1 MLPEFSST
9 KKALEP
15 KEGGS
20 TMKKRTSIGQFAVT
34 LSGFLPVILLCLLI
48 PISAFG
54 DDKLLVRDSEGSDV
68 FKVQDGGNVAITTT
82 TSDVPL
88 LVQSGETGHLATFFR
103 KGGNDAEIQIG
114 EETAVHK
121 AAVIGFN
128 KSGKYYYMSVY
139 GLGLNRLVFNSQGN
153 LGVGISNPEFKIDT
167 GGAYCDGSTWVNA
180 SSREYKRDIKD
191 LTKADAVK
199 TLEAL
204 NPVSFSYK
212 KDPGEKCVGF
222 IAEDVPD
229 LVATKDR
236 KGLSSMD
243 VVAVLTKVVQE
254 QQKVVQEQRATI
266 AELSRRLTVVE
277 RGAKSE

>member
-1 MLPEFSST
+1 MYRSLVIFLLISLSGLST
-9 KKALEP
+9 QVYGEDKFTVVDDNDREIFAV
-15 KEGGS
+15 GS
-20 TMKKRTSIGQFAVT
+20 TGAVSIKSTS
-34 LSGFLPVILLCLLI
+34 
-48 PISAFG
+48 
-54 DDKLLVRDSEGSDV
+54 SE
-68 FKVQDGGNVAITTT
+68 
-82 TSDVPL
+82 VPL
-88 LVQSGETGHLATFFR
+88 LVQSEETGHLGTFFR

-121 AAVIGFN
+121 AAGIGFN

-139 GLGLNRLVFNSQGN
+139 GLGYNRLVFNSQGN
-153 LGVGISNPEFKIDT
+153 LGIGIPNPEFKIDT

>member
-1 MLPEFSST
+1 
-9 KKALEP
+9 
-15 KEGGS
+15 
-20 TMKKRTSIGQFAVT
+20 MKKRTSIGQFAMRVMEL
-34 LSGFLPVILLCLLI
+34 LSAILLCLII

-82 TSDVPL
+82 TSNVPL

-103 KGGNDAEIQIG
+103 KNGNDAEIQIG

-139 GLGLNRLVFNSQGN
+139 GLGYNRLVFNSQGN
-153 LGVGISNPEFKIDT
+153 LGIGIPNPEFKIDT

-180 SSREYKRDIKD
+180 SSRKYKRDIKD
-191 LTKADAVK
+191 LTRDDAVK
-199 TLEAL
+199 ALEEL
-204 NPVSFSYK
+204 NPVSFSYNK
-212 KDPGEKCVGF
+212 NPGEKCLGF

-254 QQKVVQEQRATI
+254 QQKTI
-266 AELSRRLTVVE
+266 AELSGKVRKLEKRN
-277 RGAKSE
+277 